1 MRYIGTLYFLNFF
14 YKLKYYKKL
23 NLLKLKKNYQLCKAA
38 GKYDPQLGEKS
49 SNENMPRNDND
60 DGISNTIKTAIIII
74 FHLLEN
80 VKENMNMVK
89 KNGRYMKTQ
98 MKLLEMKC
106 I

>member
-1 MRYIGTLYFLNFF
+1 
-14 YKLKYYKKL
+14 
-23 NLLKLKKNYQLCKAA
+23 
-38 GKYDPQLGEKS
+38 
-49 SNENMPRNDND
+49 MPRNDND